1 LHPLTISV
9 SKQLM
14 PVFNKP
20 MIYYPL
26 TTLMLAG
33 IREVLIITTPDD
45 QPAFRRLLQDGSQ
58 WGMDIQYATQ
68 PEPRGLAQAFTIGA
82 PFLGGNQSALVL
94 GDNLFYGHGLVEAL
108 ERANAR
114 TQGGT
119 VFAYRVQEPS
129 AYGVVE
135 FNGEGRAI
143 SIEEKPKEPKSN
155 YAVPGLYFYDRD
167 VTEIARELK
176 PSQRGELEITDIN
189 RHYLAAG
196 KLHVQVLGR
205 GFAWLDT
212 GSYASLL
219 QASNFVEAVEH
230 RQGLMIACPEEVSFN
245 LGWIDSEQVLR
256 LAQPLSKTDYGNY
269 LTNLVAQK

>member
-1 LHPLTISV
+1 
-9 SKQLM
+9 M